1 MVSLEESNKT
11 PASARHMRGCNC
23 KKSGCSKK
31 YCECYLSVMRLQS
44 TKKLKIIVII
54 SKSSSVESFVTVVTV
69 VTVLVSFVFYSFVFS
84 YGCCEFVLESKPSI
98 ELLKQV
104 TKDNKMTLIWT
115 ILARTE
121 HYHLDFVQ
129 CRVNSMACD
138 IDYYE
143 LVDNQYNGRRSRGGI
158 FVKLKLIL

>member
-1 MVSLEESNKT
+1 MFCFTLLLFKFFLLFVCLFFCTEES
-11 PASARHMRGCNC
+11 
-23 KKSGCSKK
+23 
-31 YCECYLSVMRLQS
+31 
-44 TKKLKIIVII
+44 
-54 SKSSSVESFVTVVTV
+54 FVTV

-121 HYHLDFVQ
+121 HYHLDFV
-129 CRVNSMACD
+129 RVSCQFDGM
-138 IDYYE
+138 
-143 LVDNQYNGRRSRGGI
+143 
-158 FVKLKLIL
+158 